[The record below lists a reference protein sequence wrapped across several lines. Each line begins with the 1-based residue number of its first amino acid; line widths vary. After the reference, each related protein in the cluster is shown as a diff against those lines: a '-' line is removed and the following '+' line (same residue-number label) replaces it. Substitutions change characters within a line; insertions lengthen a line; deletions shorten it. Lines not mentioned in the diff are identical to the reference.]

1 MKRSSALLLVLL
13 LSACGCSK
21 KESSETN
28 SQNGNQS
35 RQLQS
40 DEPEIKGATPED
52 PGPTATVISPLTIL
66 KGQAKASTTKPDEV
80 IPQEPLLIDHRLDLP
95 SDEPKTVLHKVFSV
109 NKYAQFA
116 FVVPPHE
123 GNARLRGTL
132 RSFMKRSDPDA
143 TSGSTA
149 DVDLMLL
156 NDQEF
161 QDFLHGQPQT
171 VTYELD
177 SVHNQMLDWRV
188 PTTYADPQTYHLV
201 FSNSGGG
208 TKIKFVEADFTI
220 KFE

>member
-1 MKRSSALLLVLL
+1 MKRSSALIIVLL

-21 KESSETN
+21 RESSEAK
-28 SQNGNQS
+28 SQNSDQS
-35 RQLQS
+35 RQVQS

-66 KGQAKASTTKPDEV
+66 KGQAKATTTKPDDF

-95 SDEPKTVLHKVFSV
+95 VDGPKSVLHKVFSV

-132 RSFMKRSDPDA
+132 RSFTKRNDPDS
-143 TSGSTA
+143 TSGSIA

-156 NDQEF
+156 SDQEF

-171 VTYELD
+171 ATYELD
-177 SVHNQMLDWRV
+177 SVHNQMVDWRV

-201 FSNSGGG
+201 FSNSGSG